1 MSKITISTTIS
12 APVEKVWEFY
22 TKPEHIV
29 NWNNASEDWHTTRSV
44 NDLVVGGKFLS
55 RMESVDGKEGF
66 DFSGVYSQVELYKI
80 INYSMDDGRVVEITF
95 IDNNESTDMTI
106 IFDAEEVNSLEMQ
119 QMGWQAI
126 LDNFKNYVE
135 KNI

>member
-1 MSKITISTTIS
+1 MSKITIKASIK
-12 APVEKVWEFY
+12 APVENVWEFY

-29 NWNNASEDWHTTRSV
+29 HWNNASEDWHTTKSE

-55 RMESVDGKEGF
+55 RMESKDGKYGF
-66 DFSGVYSQVELYKI
+66 DFAGVYTYIEVNKI
-80 INYSMDDGRVVEITF
+80 IKYALGDRNVEITF
-95 IDNNESTDMTI
+95 TNNNEYTDITI
-106 IFDAEEVNSLEMQ
+106 IFDAEETNPLEMQ
-119 QMGWQAI
+119 QMGWQSI

>member
-1 MSKITISTTIS
+1 MSKITIKVSII

-29 NWNNASEDWHTTRSV
+29 NWNNASKDWHTTKSE

-55 RMESVDGKEGF
+55 RMESLDGKHGF
-66 DFSGVYSQVELYKI
+66 DFAGVYTDIEPNRLIKYSLGDRNVE
-80 INYSMDDGRVVEITF
+80 VTF
-95 IDNNESTDMTI
+95 TENNDNTNVTI
-106 IFDAEEVNSLEMQ
+106 IFDPEEINPLEMQ

>member
-1 MSKITISTTIS
+1 MSKITISTTIK

-29 NWNNASEDWHTTRSV
+29 HWNNASEDWHTTRSE

-66 DFSGVYSQVELYKI
+66 DFSGVYSQVDLFKI
-80 INYSMDDGRVVEITF
+80 IKYSMDDGRVVEITF
-95 IDNNESTDMTI
+95 TDNNESTDMTI
-106 IFDAEEVNSLEMQ
+106 IFDAEEINPLEMQ
-119 QMGWQAI
+119 KMGWQAI

>member
-1 MSKITISTTIS
+1 MSKITISITIK

-29 NWNNASEDWHTTRSV
+29 NWNSASEDWHTTSSE

-55 RMESVDGKEGF
+55 RMESKDGKNGF
-66 DFSGVYSQVELYKI
+66 DFAGVYTDIEPNRLIKYALGAR
-80 INYSMDDGRVVEITF
+80 NVEINFTE
-95 IDNNESTDMTI
+95 NNGSTELTI
-106 IFDAEEVNSLEMQ
+106 IFDAEEINPLEMQ
-119 QMGWQAI
+119 RMGWQAI

-135 KNI
+135 KN